1 MSNIKV
7 NETQIRVHIR
17 YISPHY
23 HALVSDEDATER
35 AIFAASAS
43 LPAPVT
49 KGFTPVHNK
58 SKFCIFFVSS
68 QDLQGKQYNKIN
80 FLL

>member
-23 HALVSDEDATER
+23 HALVSDEDVTEC

-49 KGFTPVHNK
+49 VTCTIGTHTPCYRSICVQHL
-58 SKFCIFFVSS
+58 SSIFLHF
-68 QDLQGKQYNKIN
+68 IEI
-80 FLL
+80 